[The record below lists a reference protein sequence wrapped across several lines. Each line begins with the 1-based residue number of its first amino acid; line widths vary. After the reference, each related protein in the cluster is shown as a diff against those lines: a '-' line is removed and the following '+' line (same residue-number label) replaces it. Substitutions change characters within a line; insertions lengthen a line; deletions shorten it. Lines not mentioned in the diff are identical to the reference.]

1 MVTFIVAAFVL
12 GYACIALES
21 VLKVN
26 KAAPALLMCV
36 ACWVLYM
43 VDPVPFISLM
53 HGGVWQAFQSAFAGG
68 AVPSARLSTS
78 ISCFLIWETPV
89 RSFSSSWEP

>member
-36 ACWVLYM
+36 ACWVLYL
-43 VDPVPFISLM
+43 SLI
-53 HGGVWQAFQSAFAGG
+53 H
-68 AVPSARLSTS
+68 
-78 ISCFLIWETPV
+78 I
-89 RSFSSSWEP
+89 